1 MSDKGR
7 LSDVSPH
14 PCTPALK
21 GGKQRDKRRRLFFP
35 SCALPPGA
43 AMPLTYCAVLEGED
57 SDLTLLAAC
66 FTEPDCHV
74 ARGADADGTPL
85 WTLRSSDLVL
95 EPNPVHRTATTD
107 TGTAEIAFDET
118 WDTVDAWTAARLSA
132 MNGAARLL
140 DPRYEPVRIALL
152 RCEDADGTVIA
163 LRQAGPGF
171 RLPNACRAPEAPEV
185 QDFVRQWAALALANE
200 TVATVLAVLTARP
213 TWTGLG
219 LVLNAI
225 SADIGGLHNVDPWIG
240 KDTRGR
246 LNGSIQF
253 ARTLSEGPRHLGNI
267 DGKWNAEQAMPLW
280 EAHRIVWELV
290 NQWIGSKVGRVVER
304 RYW

>member
-1 MSDKGR
+1 
-7 LSDVSPH
+7 
-14 PCTPALK
+14 
-21 GGKQRDKRRRLFFP
+21 
-35 SCALPPGA
+35 
-43 AMPLTYCAVLEGED
+43 MPLSYCAVLEGED
-57 SDLTLLAAC
+57 SDLALLAAC
-66 FTEPDCHV
+66 FTEPECSV
-74 ARGADADGTPL
+74 ARGADADGRPL

-95 EPNPVHRTATTD
+95 EPRLVPRTATT
-107 TGTAEIAFDET
+107 GTVKAEIPFDET
-118 WDTVDAWTAARLSA
+118 WDTVDAWTTARLSA

-140 DPRYEPVRIALL
+140 DPRYEPVRIELL
-152 RCEDADGTVIA
+152 RCEEADGTVIA
-163 LRQAGPGF
+163 HRQVGAGF

-185 QDFVRQWAALALANE
+185 QDFVRQCAALALADE
-200 TVATVLAVLTARP
+200 TVATVFAILTARP
-213 TWTGLG
+213 TWTAFG

-225 SADIGGLHNVDPWIG
+225 SADIGGLHHVDPWIG

-267 DGKWNAEQAMPLW
+267 DGKWNADQAMPLW
-280 EAHRIVWELV
+280 EAHRIVRELV